1 MKKSNIFMFAYVIF
15 LFVVAG
21 MKIFTD
27 IHVFEQIL
35 LATTISSYFF
45 TLGDFCSYLLDCYK
59 ELDLMNNEML
69 SIKSDDCID
78 DEQLDIKQLEKHYKN
93 DHKLMKLYHFCGNI
107 MFGLGFFFF
116 LFIISFY
123 GSGFKVI
130 GQLVELQDIITLSA
144 FAFGSCMYLCKELFD
159 GYFIR
164 IKNGLDALKQS
175 KKISDD

>member
-1 MKKSNIFMFAYVIF
+1 MASKGQKFN
-15 LFVVAG
+15 
-21 MKIFTD
+21 
-27 IHVFEQIL
+27 
-35 LATTISSYFF
+35 SY
-45 TLGDFCSYLLDCYK
+45 S
-59 ELDLMNNEML
+59 
-69 SIKSDDCID
+69 
-78 DEQLDIKQLEKHYKN
+78 DEQRMEIMNKYLSGNYSSSLLSKEYNIPVKTIKINGVYQNDTQSFYHY
-93 DHKLMKLYHFCGNI
+93 
-107 MFGLGFFFF
+107 FFFF